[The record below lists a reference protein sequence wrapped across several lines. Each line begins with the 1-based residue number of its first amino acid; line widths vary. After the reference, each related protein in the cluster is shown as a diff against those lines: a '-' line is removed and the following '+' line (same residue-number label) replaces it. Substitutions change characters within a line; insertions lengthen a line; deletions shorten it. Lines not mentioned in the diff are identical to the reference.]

1 MVLDRI
7 KQFVGKVFS
16 FKFLVWGLVAFFTL
30 KIADKH
36 PNSLKDIYLYFLAF
50 TLVVLGFRETRKLIH
65 DAADLIRAY
74 KGK

>member
-1 MVLDRI
+1 MVFDRI

-16 FKFLVWGLVAFFTL
+16 FKFLVWCLVAFFTL
-30 KIADKH
+30 KIANGH
-36 PNSLKDIYLYFLAF
+36 PDNVKDIYLYFLAF
-50 TLVVLGFRETRKLIH
+50 TLIVLGFRETRKLLH